1 MTAFRPL
8 RQSLNALFCCV
19 CCAVSAVSYGQTG
32 SEYWESARGQFRD
45 PITALAIVPGGIM
58 VAGTGTSTGG
68 GALYRSTDGGMQ
80 WEQMPV
86 ILSTTTVRAIFVES
100 TGRLLAGAAGGVGS
114 DGVYVSADAGMTWT
128 RSSLRTWVYAFAGV
142 PGGVLAATGSGVYR
156 STDGGLNWVRTGFTR
171 PAYAVAVDSCGAFL
185 AGTAGFTSFELG
197 LDGGTMDSSLLHAG
211 TVYRSLDS
219 GTSWQEVYNANATAS
234 ALLSAG
240 GGVAFVAMGDRGV
253 GRTSD
258 GGSTWSSWSAGLKP
272 GDAVIC
278 LAREESG
285 SVLAGSSAGILYR
298 LKPGSP
304 AWEAVSSY
312 PGAGA
317 GLLVLAADGTS
328 LVAGTDAIDGFLMR
342 STDRGAT
349 WVRNVGSL
357 SARWILA
364 LHPTRDG
371 GLVAGTLEGLF
382 LTTDEGKSWRKIPGE
397 SSPVYAVEET
407 QAGMLVAAAG
417 YDGVFT
423 SSDQGLS
430 WSRSAAIPS
439 SYYSRIVVTPAG
451 TIFAVGSSAVQRSTD
466 RGASWS
472 TLQVRGGGFVFG
484 SRSGVIFLRDSA
496 GGAARSSDDGLT
508 WRTVAGIGSS
518 VYSMVEDS
526 SGVVYAGTYQGVFS
540 SADTG
545 TSWKQLAG
553 QETWCLAANAAGYL
567 FRGDYGNF
575 ELDGP
580 MLSKDGGIS
589 WRDIGTGLGGHSG
602 ITCYAILQSGRIFAG
617 TVDGCVF
624 RSSGSS
630 LPALLSALTGTSVP
644 GCGVRIDWTTTEENG
659 LLGFAVERSTHLSG
673 GFIQLTGSFVNAQGM
688 TGKANAYSYTDSTAV
703 SGAQYF
709 YRLRQLGGDG
719 DISYSRDFAASP
731 LSGAAEA
738 RPPAEF
744 SVAQNYPNPFNPSTI
759 LRYSLPHS
767 GRVRLEVFTML
778 GQLVTALVDGVESEG
793 VHEVKFNA
801 NGLASGIYLYRLSA
815 GSSVTTRRMMLLK

>member
-8 RQSLNALFCCV
+8 RHSLTAVFCCV
-19 CCAVSAVSYGQTG
+19 VAAVSHGQTE

-58 VAGTGTSTGG
+58 MAGTGTSAGG

-86 ILSTTTVRAIFVES
+86 ILSTTAVRAIFVDG
-100 TGRLLAGAAGGVGS
+100 TGRLLTGAAGGVGS
-114 DGVYVSADAGMTWT
+114 DGVYVSVDGGMTWI
-128 RSSLRTWVYAFAGV
+128 RSSLRTSVYGFAGV
-142 PGGVLAATGSGVYR
+142 PGGVIAATGSGVYR
-156 STDGGLNWVRTGFTR
+156 SSDGGLNWVRTGFTR
-171 PAYAVAVDSCGAFL
+171 PAYAVAADSSGALL
-185 AGTAGFTSFELG
+185 AGSAGFTSSG
-197 LDGGTMDSSLLHAG
+197 LDGGTMDTTLMHAG
-211 TVYRSLDS
+211 IVYRSLDS
-219 GTSWQEVYNANATAS
+219 GTSWQEAYNANATAS

-258 GGSTWSSWSAGLKP
+258 GGSTWSSWSAGLQP
-272 GDAVIC
+272 DDAVNC

-285 SVLAGSSAGILYR
+285 SILAGTSAGILYR

-304 AWEAVSSY
+304 VWESVSSY

-317 GLLVLAADGTS
+317 GLLALAAEGAS
-328 LVAGTDAIDGFLMR
+328 LVASTDAVEGFLMR
-342 STDRGAT
+342 STDHGAT
-349 WVRNVGSL
+349 WVRNTGSL

-382 LTTDEGKSWRKIPGE
+382 LTTDEGNSWRKIPGE
-397 SSPVYAVEET
+397 SSPVYSVEES
-407 QAGMLVAAAG
+407 QSGMLIAAAG

-430 WSRSAAIPS
+430 WSRNAAIPS
-439 SYYSRIVVTPAG
+439 SYYSRIVVTPSG
-451 TIFAVGSSAVQRSTD
+451 TIIAAGSSAVQRSTN
-466 RGASWS
+466 RGASWAP
-472 TLQVRGGGFVFG
+472 LQVRGGGFVFG
-484 SRSGVIFLRDSA
+484 SRSGVIFLRDSI
-496 GGAARSSDDGLT
+496 GGVARSSDDGLT
-508 WRTVAGIGSS
+508 WRTIEGIGSS

-526 SGVVYAGTYQGVFS
+526 SGVVYAGSYQGVFS

-553 QETWCLAANAAGYL
+553 QETWCLAANAAGYI

-580 MLSKDGGIS
+580 MLSKDRGIS

-630 LPALLSALTGTSVP
+630 LPALLSALTGTTVP
-644 GCGVRIDWTTTEENG
+644 GYGVRIDWTTTEENG

-673 GFIQLTGSFVNAQGM
+673 GFIQLAGSFVSAQGM
-688 TGKANAYSYTDSTAV
+688 TGKANSYSYTDSTAV

-709 YRLRQLGGDG
+709 YRLRQVGGDG

-731 LSGAAEA
+731 LSGVAEA
-738 RPPAEF
+738 RPPVEF
-744 SVAQNYPNPFNPSTI
+744 SLAQNYPNPFNPSTI

-778 GQLVTALVDGVESEG
+778 GQLVTTLVDGMESEG
-793 VHEVKFNA
+793 VHEVKFSA